1 MKPKKNP
8 KADLNKNSSLY
19 FVIGLCVILFVSW
32 RAIEWKTYEA
42 SDLLLQKLNVDDDDD
57 DLDLMLDDED
67 GGDLDDSMEVPLED
81 FGDENDMDVGDF
93 FDDGGFDYDDGDG
106 GGDFDDGF

>member
-8 KADLNKNSSLY
+8 KADLNKNRSLY

-42 SDLLLQKLNVDDDDD
+42 SDLLLQKLNIDDDDD
-57 DLDLMLDDED
+57 E
-67 GGDLDDSMEVPLED
+67 EVPLTEQIKTPPPPPPPP
-81 FGDENDMDVGDF
+81 
-93 FDDGGFDYDDGDG
+93 
-106 GGDFDDGF
+106 

>member
-32 RAIEWKTYEA
+32 RASEWKPYEA
-42 SDLLLQKLNVDDDDD
+42 SDLLLQKLNVDADDD
-57 DLDLMLDDED
+57 EA
-67 GGDLDDSMEVPLED
+67 VPLTEQIKTPPPPPPPPAT
-81 FGDENDMDVGDF
+81 EIIEVV
-93 FDDGGFDYDDGDG
+93 
-106 GGDFDDGF
+106 